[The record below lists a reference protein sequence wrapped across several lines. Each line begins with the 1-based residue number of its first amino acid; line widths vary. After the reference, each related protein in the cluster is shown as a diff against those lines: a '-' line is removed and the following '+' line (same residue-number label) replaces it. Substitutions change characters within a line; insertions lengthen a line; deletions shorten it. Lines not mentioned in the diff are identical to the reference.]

1 MGITPHKY
9 YLLFDAKRRGT
20 AHLVIK
26 CGTGCWTLS
35 SAQQQALQNRLLF
48 TFIVLIREIQET
60 SRSTGK
66 APAALF
72 FDDTSGL
79 NSLSCDSVS
88 LLESNY
94 QSEKIVRIHIR
105 LISYFSENSLAV
117 KFPYLVQVKLKKA
130 NKLGDKL
137 IKASFMSPCCIY
149 GESPSLV
156 MPSVMYGED
165 YVRLGF
171 LFGEKSRVAYIFD
184 VSRFPPCTEYIISKS
199 GGRQLDLLILDTS
212 FKTLET
218 IEFSCTKR
226 GLLGRM
232 THEFDHHK
240 DNECLEEWSNRYR
253 ALETITNCL
262 NKPYAE

>member
-1 MGITPHKY
+1 KRQPNQFSSSKPSKTDSSSPSSFSYEKY
-9 YLLFDAKRRGT
+9 
-20 AHLVIK
+20 
-26 CGTGCWTLS
+26 
-35 SAQQQALQNRLLF
+35 
-48 TFIVLIREIQET
+48 
-60 SRSTGK
+60 RSTGK

-149 GESPSLV
+149 VESPSLV

-171 LFGEKSRVAYIFD
+171 LFGEKSKVAYIFD

-218 IEFSCTKR
+218 IEFLCTKG

-240 DNECLEEWSNRYR
+240 DNECLEEWSNRKERTDLQRSADYT
-253 ALETITNCL
+253 AAVGKITEAHSDFVMGFISVNHASWKWEMCIRL
-262 NKPYAE
+262 